1 MKLLPIGTE
10 DFKKIIDSNYYYID
24 KTKSIEQVVESSAEV
39 MLFTRPRRFG
49 KTLFMST
56 LDYFYNVENKLE
68 NKKLFKNLYIEKS
81 PCFKIQGTY
90 PVINITMKNLEAS
103 NMEILKGKL
112 RNYLQVY
119 INKIKQFHNIT
130 SNDLELLERLNK
142 GDEATIQ
149 EALLHLSR
157 FFYQHYNKKVIILI
171 DEYEAPLI
179 NAIQKGYQNEALDF
193 FRSFYSSALKTNP
206 YLEKAIVSGI
216 TRISQAS
223 IFSGLNNFTIYDH
236 TSIDFA
242 DAFGF
247 TQDEVSKALDDF
259 NLNANE
265 EIIKEYY
272 DGYHFGSLEIYNPW
286 SIINYLDKKKLD
298 FYWTRTSNIEI
309 IYELLQ
315 NASIEIKQ
323 KYLILARGEELI
335 LDEVKFNN
343 LVLKN
348 LTEPKRV
355 FDFMIACGY
364 LNYNLDTRKAKIVN
378 KEILNSLPEITE
390 NGLFNENDNYLNFK
404 QAIRECK
411 LDKLEKIINLLFQE
425 TYSYFDFPKDAKE
438 TNYHIALATLL
449 AVSNLGE
456 VKSNLE
462 AGLGR
467 FDISLLSSIPERYS
481 YIIEVKRANK
491 KSDIDKLLDDG
502 LKQIKANNYIDYL
515 KNRENKAIVCFCF
528 YQKEVRLKYEVINS
542 NEKLS

>member
-39 MLFTRPRRFG
+39 LLFVRPRRFG
-49 KTLFMST
+49 KTLFMSS
-56 LDYFYNVENKLE
+56 LDYFYNIENKL
-68 NKKLFKNLYIEKS
+68 NNIKLFKNLYIKKS

-119 INKIKQFHNIT
+119 INKIKQFDNIT

-236 TSIDFA
+236 TSINFEDT
-242 DAFGF
+242 FGF

-259 NLNANE
+259 NLNINK

-272 DGYHFGSLEIYNPW
+272 DGYHFGNLEIYNPW

-298 FYWTRTSNIEI
+298 FYWTRTSNIEL

-315 NASIEIKQ
+315 KAPIEIKQ

-348 LTEPKRV
+348 LTEPQRV

-411 LDKLEKIINLLFQE
+411 LDKLENILNLLFQE

-438 TNYHIALATLL
+438 TNYHIALTTLL

-502 LKQIKANNYIDYL
+502 LKQIKANNYINYL

-528 YQKEVRLKYEVINS
+528 YQKEVRLKYEVINPK
-542 NEKLS
+542 EKL